1 MTVTSAG
8 PGHPRAWGGDVWQGP
23 TTWPATGPDGTSRAY
38 DLAVRM
44 EHGMTHHAAHPPFS
58 FTLVKKHGEHNY
70 PGGIS
75 SAMELL
81 TMPGHCGTHV
91 DALGHI
97 SLDGCIAGQR
107 EITDLQSWTDG
118 VAAGSVEELPP
129 LVGPGHLVDGEE
141 LFGRELTNA
150 DGFGAEELERWFAD
164 RQAPEPGSIVLFRT
178 GYMKH
183 WEESERYLGIGVGLP
198 GVSLSGARWLAERG
212 VRAVG
217 ADTASFEHK
226 PQWTVPALDVHVELL
241 VRSAIPIMESVY
253 LERLA
258 ADRMYDGFF
267 FVASALRIKGGTGSP
282 IRPLA
287 FVAG

>member
-1 MTVTSAG
+1 MTTTDAG
-8 PGHPRAWGGDVWQGP
+8 PPVPVPWGGQFWEGAAAWPQGE
-23 TTWPATGPDGTSRAY
+23 TTRAY

-44 EHGMTHHAAHPPFS
+44 EHGMTHHVAHPPFS
-58 FTLVKKHGEHNY
+58 YTLVKKHGEHNY

-97 SLDGCIAGQR
+97 SLNGCIYGDR
-107 EITDLQSWTDG
+107 PIYEHQSWTDG
-118 VAAGSVEELPP
+118 VAIGSVEELPP

-150 DGFGAEELERWFAD
+150 DGIGAPELERWFAD
-164 RQAPEPGSIVLFRT
+164 RPAPGPGSIVLVRT

-183 WEESERYLGIGVGLP
+183 WHDAERYLGIGVGLP
-198 GVSLSGARWLAERG
+198 GVALSGAKWLAERG

-226 PQWTVPALDVHVELL
+226 PQWTVPSLDVHVHML
-241 VRSAIPIMESVY
+241 VRSAIPIMESVQ
-253 LERLA
+253 LELLA
-258 ADRMYDGFF
+258 ADRVHDGFL
-267 FVASALRIKGGTGSP
+267 FVATALRIKGGTGSP
-282 IRPLA
+282 IRPFA
-287 FVAG
+287 FVSR